1 MSGTTEDNFYVFT
14 NLGKCYK
21 TAMES
26 FTEETEGEI
35 ATKLSYRIMNILWLY
50 IILLNKLKMCI
61 L

>member
-35 ATKLSYRIMNILWLY
+35 STKLSYSNNEHMVAIYNPF
-50 IILLNKLKMCI
+50 
-61 L
+61 